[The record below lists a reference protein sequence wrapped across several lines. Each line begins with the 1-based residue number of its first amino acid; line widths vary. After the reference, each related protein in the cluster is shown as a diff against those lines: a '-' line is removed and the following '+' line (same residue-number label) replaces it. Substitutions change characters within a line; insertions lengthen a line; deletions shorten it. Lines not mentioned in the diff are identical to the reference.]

1 MILLFREEGLKM
13 KREKILII
21 FGFFLIVILIL
32 SCGRKA
38 DQIGEKVIVRLKWLH
53 QAQFAGFYAADQK
66 GFFLESRINVRLN
79 QGGID
84 FPAIQ
89 MVSGGSE
96 QFGVTGA
103 DQIILAREK
112 GAPVVAIAVI
122 YRKSPFVYFSLKDS
136 NIIEL
141 KDFEGK
147 KIGVKLGGNEELTYR
162 AIIRKSGINHELIK
176 EIPVKY
182 DMTALFT
189 GVVDAWPGYV
199 INEPIVAKEK
209 GYDVNIIWP
218 SDYGVSLYADTLFTT
233 EKIIKTKPDL
243 VKKFL
248 EALLKGWEYAIEN
261 SEEAARFGLLYSD
274 KLNYDHEKAMM
285 LSSIELIK
293 PDEKPIGWMEEEKWR
308 EIHNLLLEQG
318 FIKKPVNIN
327 EVFNLEF
334 LKEIY
339 KK

>member
-1 MILLFREEGLKM
+1 LSS
-13 KREKILII
+13 ILII
-21 FGFFLIVILIL
+21 ISIL

-38 DQIGEKVIVRLKWLH
+38 DQTRENVILRLKWLH

-66 GFFLESRINVRLN
+66 GFFKESKIDVRLN

-112 GAPVVAIAVI
+112 GSPVVAISVI
-122 YRKSPFVYFSLKDS
+122 YRKSPFVYFSLKNS
-136 NIIEL
+136 NINKL

-147 KIGVKLGGNEELTYR
+147 KIGIKLGGNEELTYR
-162 AIIRKSGINHELIK
+162 AMIKKAGINPKLIR

-182 DMTALFT
+182 DMTQLFT
-189 GVVDAWPGYV
+189 GLVDAWPGYV
-199 INEPIVAKEK
+199 INEPIVAREK

-218 SDYGVSLYADTLFTT
+218 SDYEINLYADTLFTT
-233 EKIIKTKPDL
+233 ENIIKNKPDL
-243 VKKFL
+243 VKRFL
-248 EALLKGWEYAIEN
+248 AAVLKGWKYALEN
-261 SEEAARFGLLYSD
+261 PEEAARFGLLYSD

-285 LSSIELIK
+285 LSSIELVK
-293 PDEKPIGWMEEEKWR
+293 PDDKPIGWMEEERWK
-308 EIHNLLLEQG
+308 EIHNLLLDQG
-318 FIKKPVNIN
+318 FIKEPVDIN
-327 EVFNLEF
+327 KVFNLEF